1 MEAKICHDRP
11 LVKADALKH
20 DKLSRTGFATMAV
33 KALRQVSSHSGF
45 VLSVEGEW
53 GSGKTSALALMDAL
67 LSDRQV
73 FPGDPIV
80 VHFNPWLVGDR
91 DALLRQFLNAI
102 ASKLELTD
110 NAGVGK
116 RIAKELKAYGKV
128 FDVLKLI
135 PGAEPWV
142 SVVKSAGDV
151 FGAVSGATEAIS
163 DYKTPDLET
172 RRAKVADALR
182 DFDRPI
188 VVFIDD
194 IDRLF
199 PAEVFEMVRIV
210 KAVGDLPNL
219 GYVLAWDSAYVCDA
233 LRAAKVPKAE
243 SYLDKIVQI
252 RLPLPK
258 LSISAKGRLVD
269 DAINALD
276 PEALE
281 GHFKGDEGRLSS
293 LYFSG
298 LRELLE
304 QPRDILRVFNTVGL
318 LEPGLRGEISLAD
331 IVGLAALKVK
341 APEVFELVRKSP
353 RYFVGRLSGDISML
367 TKSKDLVEE
376 GAEPRKVALN
386 ACSAPDAARRV
397 LHFLLPLVASPATG
411 TRTDRVEAAEG
422 HIASPERLSVALQHS
437 ISPLDVSLVAVR
449 RYLVDPASRPS
460 VSVQLTPDNC
470 HEFLDAIAEVAR
482 AIKGGGITDTPELCL
497 ALAQLIETEPFLQ
510 ASKRGVSMFATN
522 PSTVCRSTIAT
533 VIEVAPPNNEQAIWN
548 NIARDQIAL
557 SVAADVIEDRR
568 NGALNDCKDTDRAL
582 AEHPGMGDIG
592 SYAINVQ
599 KAAQEGRLF
608 KSPTSGYLLWRLA
621 EWKPDACAAVMDAI
635 KIADP
640 TMDQFALSFLSRSYD
655 SVKGQTFSLPKH
667 IQRLEAFMPLGAFKE
682 HARQRLED
690 TQIGYPLKAA
700 WRAAFE
706 DKNLYAVDGTDAR
719 R

>member
-1 MEAKICHDRP
+1 MEAQICHDRP
-11 LVKADALKH
+11 LKKADALKH

-33 KALRQVSSHSGF
+33 KALRQLSSHSGF

-73 FPGDPIV
+73 FPADPIV

-142 SVVKSAGDV
+142 SIVKSAGDV

-163 DYKTPDLET
+163 DYKTPDLEA
-172 RRAKVADALR
+172 RRATVADALR
-182 DFDRPI
+182 EFDRPI

-210 KAVGDLPNL
+210 KAVGDLPNV

-269 DAINALD
+269 EAINALD
-276 PEALE
+276 PEALKW
-281 GHFKGDEGRLSS
+281 HFKDDERRLSS

-298 LRELLE
+298 LRDLLE

-331 IVGLAALKVK
+331 VVGLAALKVK
-341 APEVFELVRKSP
+341 APEVFELVRKNP
-353 RYFVGRLSGDISML
+353 RYFVGRLPGDTML
-367 TKSKDLVEE
+367 AKTKDLVEK
-376 GAEPRKVALN
+376 GAEPRQMALN
-386 ACSAPDAARRV
+386 ACSAPDAVRRV
-397 LHFLLPLVASPATG
+397 LHFLFPLVANTDKGYA
-411 TRTDRVEAAEG
+411 TDRVEAAEG
-422 HIASPERLSVALQHS
+422 HVASPERLYVALQHS

-449 RYLVDPASRPS
+449 RYLVDPASRPF
-460 VSVQLTPDNC
+460 VLAQLTPDNC
-470 HEFLDAIAEVAR
+470 HEFLGAIADVAR
-482 AIKGGGITDTPELCL
+482 AIKGIGITDMPELCL
-497 ALAQLIETEPFLQ
+497 ALAQTIETEPFLQ
-510 ASKRGVSMFATN
+510 ASKRGISMFAMN
-522 PSTVCRSTIAT
+522 PSTVCRSTIAA
-533 VIEVAPPNNEQAIWN
+533 VIEVAPSNNEQAIWS
-548 NIARDQIAL
+548 NIARDRMAL
-557 SVAADVIEDRR
+557 SLAADVIADRR
-568 NGALNDCKDTDRAL
+568 NGALNDCKDVDGAL
-582 AEHPGMGDIG
+582 AEHSGMGDIDT
-592 SYAINVQ
+592 YAINVQ
-599 KAAQEGRLF
+599 QAAQEGRLF

-621 EWKPDACAAVMDAI
+621 AWKPEACAAVMNTI
-635 KIADP
+635 KMVDP
-640 TMDQFALSFLSRSYD
+640 TMDHFALSFLNHSHD
-655 SVKGQTFSLPKH
+655 SFKGQTFSLPED
-667 IQRLEAFMPLGAFKE
+667 IQRLEAFMPLDVFKE
-682 HARQRLED
+682 HARKRLED
-690 TQIGYPLKAA
+690 AQVDYPLRAA

-706 DKNLYAVDGTDAR
+706 GKKLYAVDGTDASR
-719 R
+719 